1 MKESAGGRIFNYFNY
16 SLMVF
21 FALLFIIPFF
31 VILST
36 SLVGEQ
42 ELIRRGSFILIPEK
56 LDFTAYETL
65 LSQGSTL
72 YKAYGITIMR
82 VIIGTALNLLFTA
95 MLAFGVSRRTLPGR
109 SVFITLIFI
118 TMLFSG
124 GLVPTYLLMKFL
136 HLTNTF
142 WAMIIPSLISA
153 WYFLIM
159 KSFFQEIPES
169 LEESATIDGASPF
182 RVLVSII
189 VPLSMP
195 MLVTIGLF
203 YGVNHWNAWFD
214 ATIYITNSDLMPVQV
229 LLRRIVLTMTNQD
242 LDTSLL
248 VNMEERATPQALRG
262 AIIMITTLPI
272 ICVYPF
278 LQKHFIK
285 GVMVGSVKG

>member
-1 MKESAGGRIFNYFNY
+1 MKESAGGKIFNYFNY
-16 SLMVF
+16 GLMVL
-21 FALLFIIPFF
+21 FAILFIIPFF

-56 LDFTAYETL
+56 IDFTAYETL

-142 WAMIIPSLISA
+142 WVMIIPSLISA